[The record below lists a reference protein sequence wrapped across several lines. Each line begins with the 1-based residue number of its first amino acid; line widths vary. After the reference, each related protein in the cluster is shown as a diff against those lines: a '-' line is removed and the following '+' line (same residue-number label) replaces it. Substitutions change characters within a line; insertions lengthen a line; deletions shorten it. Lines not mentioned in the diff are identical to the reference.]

1 MTMKFE
7 NIKYTP
13 TLDRILEKA
22 EEYAHQYQYGT
33 IESAH
38 LLAAMATTSGSIA
51 YSLLAGMN
59 VDSSDLLIDL
69 EDLSSH
75 VKVKRST
82 LRFSPR
88 AEEVM
93 TAASFLAIH
102 NNSEAVGT
110 EHLLYALL
118 QVEDGFGLLTSEI
131 TKNQYC
137 IFAKRA

>member
-1 MTMKFE
+1 MKFE

-69 EDLSSH
+69 EDLSSPSW
-75 VKVKRST
+75 VIGNV
-82 LRFSPR
+82 FSIIFL
-88 AEEVM
+88 
-93 TAASFLAIH
+93 SFFINFFL
-102 NNSEAVGT
+102 
-110 EHLLYALL
+110 
-118 QVEDGFGLLTSEI
+118 F
-131 TKNQYC
+131 
-137 IFAKRA
+137 

>member
-1 MTMKFE
+1 MKFE

-75 VKVKRST
+75 VKVKTFNFTFFTSCRRSDDCGKF
-82 LRFSPR
+82 FS
-88 AEEVM
+88 
-93 TAASFLAIH
+93 
-102 NNSEAVGT
+102 NS
-110 EHLLYALL
+110 
-118 QVEDGFGLLTSEI
+118 
-131 TKNQYC
+131 
-137 IFAKRA
+137 